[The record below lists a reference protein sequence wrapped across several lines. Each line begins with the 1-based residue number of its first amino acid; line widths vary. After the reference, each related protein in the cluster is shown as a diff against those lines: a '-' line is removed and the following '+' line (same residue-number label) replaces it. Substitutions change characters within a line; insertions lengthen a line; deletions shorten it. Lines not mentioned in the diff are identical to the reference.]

1 MKRNLFGI
9 SALTLAGL
17 YFLLSVVVLGAC
29 LVTGFP
35 IIIGIVFSII
45 IVIIQF
51 LISPFLTNLS
61 MKWFYKA
68 RFDHEFPEYVNKF
81 LDETCK
87 KYNMKRPKM
96 GYIDDGSPNA
106 FTYGHTKNDATI
118 ILTRGIFE
126 LLSKDEVLAVL
137 GHELGHATHYD
148 MLFMTV
154 AELVPLV
161 LYLIYETLAKSSNNS
176 SNDNNKG
183 ALIGYIAYLL
193 YIIANYIVLWLSRT
207 REYYA
212 DEFSIKETKNPN
224 ALAEALVKIGF
235 GLVTNKDTNSKDKK
249 KHSTENVGALGIF
262 DSKTSKSLIVM
273 TDNDP
278 EDKSSIKNAMK
289 WEMWNPWATFYEL
302 HSTHPLISKRLTAIS
317 KYSEEYN
324 QKPFIKFD
332 LKKPESYVDDF
343 LLELLIYC
351 APTITII
358 ATIILAIIFKE
369 HLLLVIGIGLIPTA
383 LFSFIVFSRAHRKGY
398 KKKTVEELLGE
409 VKVSKITSISCE
421 LNGKIIGRG
430 DPGYIF
436 NEDFMIKDDTGII
449 YIDYNSP
456 LFIINKIVALFKTPG
471 YLDKDVKVRGWYR
484 RGPVPYVEVYD
495 FTIDGK
501 KHATGQYTTGIVLN
515 ALLAVAGAVLIVIGL
530 L

>member
-1 MKRNLFGI
+1 MKRNLLGI

-17 YFLLSVVVLGAC
+17 YFLLSVVVLGVC
-29 LVTGFP
+29 LITGFP
-35 IIIGIVFSII
+35 LLIGIIFSII
-45 IVIIQF
+45 IVLLQF
-51 LISPFLTNLS
+51 LISPYLTNLS
-61 MKWFYKA
+61 MRWFYKA
-68 RFDHEFPEYVNKF
+68 RFDHEFPDYLDKF
-81 LDETCK
+81 IDEICQ
-87 KYNMKRPKM
+87 KYKMKRPKI
-96 GYIDDGSPNA
+96 GFIDDGSPNA

-126 LLSKDEVLAVL
+126 LLSKDEVLAVV

-154 AELVPLV
+154 AQLVPLV
-161 LYLIYETLAKSSNNS
+161 LYLIYEGLTDSNN
-176 SNDNNKG
+176 NDNNKG
-183 ALIGYIAYLL
+183 AIIGYVAYLL

-212 DEFSIKETKNPN
+212 DEFSIQETKNPN

-235 GLVTNKDTNSKDKK
+235 GLVTNKDSNDSKKK

-273 TDNDP
+273 TDNNPD
-278 EDKSSIKNAMK
+278 DKSSIKNAMK
-289 WEMWNPWATFYEL
+289 WEMWNPWATYYEI
-302 HSTHPLISKRLTAIS
+302 HSTHPLISKRLIAIS
-317 KYSEEYN
+317 KYSEDYN
-324 QKPFIKFD
+324 QKPYIKFD

-343 LLELLIYC
+343 FLELFIYF
-351 APTITII
+351 APIVCIL
-358 ATIILAIIFKE
+358 ATLVCAIIFRS
-369 HLLLVIGIGLIPTA
+369 HLLLVIGIGLLPTA
-383 LFSFIVFSRAHRKGY
+383 FFSFIAFNRSHRKGY
-398 KKKTVEELLGE
+398 KKTTVQDLLGE

-456 LFIINKIVALFKTPG
+456 LYIINKIVALFKTPG

-495 FTIDGK
+495 FIIDGK
-501 KHATGQYTTGIVLN
+501 KHATGQYTLGIVFN
-515 ALLAVAGAVLIVIGL
+515 ALLAIAGVVLIVVGL
-530 L
+530 V